1 MMRDYPGGGGFPAV
15 GPGPAWRVPVGS
27 GGRVPGRT
35 GRPDPRSGW
44 PGATS
49 VAGHRPAERAAWQ
62 AGGVIVGIG
71 VDLVDIARLDRAL
84 RRTPALAARLFTEG
98 ERAASAA
105 SLAACFAAKE
115 AVAKAL
121 GAPAGLRWP
130 DVEVGHDQAGRPV
143 LSVRGTVADAAHRL
157 GVRQWHVSLT
167 HDGGVSVAFVVA
179 ED

>member
-1 MMRDYPGGGGFPAV
+1 
-15 GPGPAWRVPVGS
+15 
-27 GGRVPGRT
+27 
-35 GRPDPRSGW
+35 
-44 PGATS
+44 
-49 VAGHRPAERAAWQ
+49 
-62 AGGVIVGIG
+62 VIVGIG

-98 ERAASAA
+98 ERAAPAP

-143 LSVRGTVADAAHRL
+143 LTVRGTVADAARRM

-179 ED
+179 EA